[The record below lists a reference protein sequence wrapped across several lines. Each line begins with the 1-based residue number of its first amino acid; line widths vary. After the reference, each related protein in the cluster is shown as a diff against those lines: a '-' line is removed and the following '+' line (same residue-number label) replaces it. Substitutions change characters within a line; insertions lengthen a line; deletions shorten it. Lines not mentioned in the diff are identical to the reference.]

1 MAAVEPFATVEQY
14 EARFGSVADRGMLAE
29 CLADASAAIRV
40 TLDKAHVDYS
50 DPSEDLADRLMI
62 VCRSMANRVMP
73 SGTDVPAGVTQET
86 VTAVG
91 FSHSMSY
98 TPSYGTPTPM
108 PSELA
113 LLGIGGG
120 RAGWAPLAGDGSD
133 AS

>member
-1 MAAVEPFATVEQY
+1 MEPFATVEQY
-14 EARFGSVADRGMLAE
+14 EARFGPVANQGMLAE

-40 TLDKAHVDYS
+40 ALDKAHVDYS
-50 DPSEDLADRLMI
+50 DPSEDLADRLMR

-86 VTAVG
+86 MTAVG
-91 FSHSMSY
+91 FSHSMSF
-98 TPSYGTPTPM
+98 TPSYGTPKPL

-113 LLGIGGG
+113 LLGVSGSRI
-120 RAGWAPLAGDGSD
+120 GWAPLAGDGSD